1 MKAERER
8 GEKCKERKETRG
20 GRLMGTE
27 VHRARNVVF
36 LNPNGGLT
44 NCIAHCVFNI
54 IFNQSCYSDTA

>member
-20 GRLMGTE
+20 GRLMGRIMGTE

-36 LNPNGGLT
+36 LNPNGAGGK
-44 NCIAHCVFNI
+44 
-54 IFNQSCYSDTA
+54 QEKY